1 MDSKIN
7 TGASCRKNH
16 LAQLNKP
23 QQQAKH
29 QAFGTYLS
37 TEQTESLLPIK
48 RLHRL
53 QRDIPKVHA
62 TCCGKLKG
70 GVQKD
75 GQSPQ
80 TDLLEQRCSSTHVRG
95 SNLH

>member
-7 TGASCRKNH
+7 TGASRRKNH

-37 TEQTESLLPIK
+37 AEQTEALPIK

-53 QRDIPKVHA
+53 QRDIPKVH
-62 TCCGKLKG
+62 TMCCGKLKG
-70 GVQKD
+70 GVQTD
-75 GQSPQ
+75 GQSRQ
-80 TDLLEQRCSSTHVRG
+80 TDLLEQRCSSTHIRG